1 MEGNKAQP
9 RAFLIFGAPCSG
21 KTSFSEKFAKRFN
34 LAFFDISELQ
44 ATHHLS
50 RKLVLILIEQISK
63 TGRTIII
70 EGGLRTEKERSE
82 IRRILKIADYNVFTI
97 WIQTDISTVRARLKV
112 RYKTVT
118 KAKETFDDIV
128 PKLEAPSELENPI
141 ILSGKHT
148 FETQLKHVLSHLAE

>member
-1 MEGNKAQP
+1 M
-9 RAFLIFGAPCSG
+9 
-21 KTSFSEKFAKRFN
+21 
-34 LAFFDISELQ
+34 
-44 ATHHLS
+44 
-50 RKLVLILIEQISK
+50 LILIEQIAK

-82 IRRILKIADYNVFTI
+82 IRRILKNADYNVFTI